1 MVPAPGN
8 NRSGDQGGLSMAVR
22 LTPRLAL
29 LVLMAGVALLAPCRG
44 TALAQDGDWPC
55 VQRLVP
61 RLESGQM
68 WPGPPID
75 AIADAQ
81 PSVAVS
87 TLAVELSDLSLT
99 DAELAS
105 RVQAFAASLAPES
118 RETELVHLFAATLE
132 EINRTRAGLIEG
144 IRRYARGQQQLA
156 QRIARENR
164 ALDEERTAGADP
176 VRLAELQASREW
188 ATRVHLDRQRQL
200 TLVCDQPVRLEQRA
214 FALARL
220 IQEQL
225 P

>member
-1 MVPAPGN
+1 
-8 NRSGDQGGLSMAVR
+8 
-22 LTPRLAL
+22 
-29 LVLMAGVALLAPCRG
+29 
-44 TALAQDGDWPC
+44 

-61 RLESGQM
+61 RLEGGQM
-68 WPGPPID
+68 WAGPPLD
-75 AIADAQ
+75 GVADAQ
-81 PSVAVS
+81 PSAAVS
-87 TLAVELSDLSLT
+87 TLAMELSDLGLT

-105 RVQAFAASLAPES
+105 RVQAFAASLTPES
-118 RETELVHLFAATLE
+118 GEIELPRLFAAALE

-156 QRIARENR
+156 QRIAEENR
-164 ALDEERTAGADP
+164 ALDKERTAGTDAA
-176 VRLAELQASREW
+176 RLTELQASRDW
-188 ATRVHLDRQRQL
+188 DTRIHLDRQRQL